1 MDLIYFFLDITW
13 VEAIFILFFLSVI
26 LIAPIYTRLIG
37 AICFMFCIIFVFFWE
52 SELGGENGRTFVW
65 KSLKADNKNSNDKEL
80 SLFGDEL

>member
-37 AICFMFCIIFVFFWE
+37 VICFMFWIIFCFFG
-52 SELGGENGRTFVW
+52 LVIDQGV
-65 KSLKADNKNSNDKEL
+65 DKQV
-80 SLFGDEL
+80 SLFHQVLIMLKK